1 MCIVWRKINFVSF
14 GANSFIEVL
23 DLNADARLN
32 IYYHVTLIQIYAR
45 LIQFYSEENHV
56 F

>member
-1 MCIVWRKINFVSF
+1 VYSLAKDKFCLF

-23 DLNADARLN
+23 DLNADAHLN
-32 IYYHVTLIQIYAR
+32 IYYHVMLIQIYVR